1 MTDHFPKAFER
12 FPESVKNVKTFEE
25 LKQSFKN
32 YAKEKAPM
40 TTKQNKA
47 LAVEARR
54 MGIQNVS
61 YQVRYNDRHGKQQVR
76 YKDSISGIWTRPDGT
91 FTKKEGKKTSIS
103 GSLSGW

>member
-1 MTDHFPKAFER
+1 MTDHFPKAFKR